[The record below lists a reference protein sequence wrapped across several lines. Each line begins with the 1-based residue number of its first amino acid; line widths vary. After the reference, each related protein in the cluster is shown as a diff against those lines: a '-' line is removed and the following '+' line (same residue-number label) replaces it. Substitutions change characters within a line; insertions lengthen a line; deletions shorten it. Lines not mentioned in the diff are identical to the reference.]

1 MDHFISASANTAQT
15 VFSMVPWIHG
25 KSHLF
30 VSVLLIRDFI
40 SVRGIKKDLYPSK
53 KKEGNVLPALGLKS
67 RWFQVLIQ
75 FITARFPTCI
85 SNTTSLGVPSY
96 TVPWA
101 HLLVL
106 FGCATFQY
114 MFPWSL
120 GIFHWKGFT
129 IASFPSW
136 ISSTSSFPFLLTAT
150 NSLQP
155 LSFHC
160 ISKLRALF
168 HLEILQNCFLLLWM
182 CCNLQIF
189 MFSFLGESSKEKFWI
204 L

>member
-53 KKEGNVLPALGLKS
+53 KKEGNVLPALGLKA

-85 SNTTSLGVPSY
+85 FNTTSLGVPSY
-96 TVPWA
+96 IVPWA

-106 FGCATFQY
+106 IGCATFQY
-114 MFPWSL
+114 VSLVSGHFPLKSFYYCILSL
-120 GIFHWKGFT
+120 LDLLHLILSLPT
-129 IASFPSW
+129 DCDQFPSAIIIPLHIQTEGV
-136 ISSTSSFPFLLTAT
+136 ISFGNTAKLFST
-150 NSLQP
+150 
-155 LSFHC
+155 
-160 ISKLRALF
+160 ALDV
-168 HLEILQNCFLLLWM
+168 L
-182 CCNLQIF
+182 
-189 MFSFLGESSKEKFWI
+189 
-204 L
+204 